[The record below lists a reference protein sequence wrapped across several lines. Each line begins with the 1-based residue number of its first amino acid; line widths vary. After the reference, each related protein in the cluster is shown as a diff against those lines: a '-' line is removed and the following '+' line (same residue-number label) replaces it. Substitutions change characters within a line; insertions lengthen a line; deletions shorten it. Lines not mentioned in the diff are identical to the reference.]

1 MGLYQKIVG
10 NAKKPAGF
18 LGHMMLAG
26 MNLGHT
32 GLANWGCRFLG
43 EEIPDQVLDIGCG
56 GGVNVKRFL
65 NRYAD
70 AHVTGLDYSAVS
82 VESARKRNRAAI
94 KAGRCGILQ
103 ADVSN
108 LNLPENQ
115 YDLETAF
122 ETVYFWPEIHQSF
135 EHVLRVLKPGGRFL
149 IVNESTG
156 TDPAGVKFAKIID
169 GMNLYTPER
178 LKELLEAVGFT
189 DVKIHQAENKPW
201 IAVVGRQPSSG
212 IRYLRRSFPESACYS
227 DTSRGE

>member
-1 MGLYQKIVG
+1 MGLYRKIVG

-32 GLANWGCRFLG
+32 GLAVWGCRFLG

-56 GGVNVKRFL
+56 GGANVKRFL
-65 NRYAD
+65 NCYGNAR
-70 AHVTGLDYSAVS
+70 VTGMDYSDVS
-82 VESARKRNRAAI
+82 VKSARKRNRAAI
-94 KAGRCGILQ
+94 QAGRCEIVQ

-115 YDLETAF
+115 YDLVTAF

-135 EHVLRVLKPGGRFL
+135 ENVLRVLKPGGRFL

-156 TDPAGVKFAKIID
+156 TDQAAVKFAEMID
-169 GMNLYTPER
+169 GMNLYTSER
-178 LKELLEAVGFT
+178 LRELLEAAGFT
-189 DVKIHQAENKPW
+189 DVKMHQAADKPW
-201 IAVVGRQPSSG
+201 IAVIGWKPTGREVG
-212 IRYLRRSFPESACYS
+212 
-227 DTSRGE
+227 